1 MQQVR
6 TFGRLVSGLI
16 LVAALVL
23 GMAPRAH
30 AAPIDG
36 LILTPADALAVVTSL
51 RSDVTTDAV
60 PELLSVDEQWLYRV
74 ATAVEPV
81 YVNATTG
88 EIVAS
93 VAPSDA
99 TQDQTG
105 ASDLCGNAK
114 FMCALPD
121 DFVLPLPCTTA
132 ECGDA
137 IQIDAPV
144 VNPCAADA
152 CDTQDIGIDEPVPF
166 VCADG
171 ACGVVDGVVIDEPV
185 ENPCATDTCGD
196 AEATDEALPFVCA
209 AGSCGVVIDEPVVNP
224 CMTDTCGDADAI
236 AVPVLCATTVC
247 AIPPVLALPWSSEGA
262 VQE

>member
-1 MQQVR
+1 
-6 TFGRLVSGLI
+6 
-16 LVAALVL
+16 
-23 GMAPRAH
+23 MAPRAH

-121 DFVLPLPCTTA
+121 DLVLPLPCTTA

-166 VCADG
+166 VCADDS
-171 ACGVVDGVVIDEPV
+171 CGVVDGVVIDEPV
-185 ENPCATDTCGD
+185 ENPCASDTCGD
-196 AEATDEALPFVCA
+196 AEATDESVPFVCA
-209 AGSCGVVIDEPVVNP
+209 DDACGVVIDEPVVNP

-247 AIPPVLALPWSSEGA
+247 AIPPVLALPWSSEGT